1 MQRSL
6 VFFSQFEE
14 KLAETDVLIDT
25 IQNSVDRLQHID
37 PSEPVDPLKFQ
48 EKVH

>member
-1 MQRSL
+1 MERSL
-6 VFFSQFEE
+6 LFFSQFEE

-25 IQNSVDRLQHID
+25 IQNSVDRLQRID
-37 PSEPVDPLKFQ
+37 LSEQADPLKFQ